1 MEMKN
6 MLLLAITTFELE
18 NSVKVFK
25 RWEQAE
31 NMDSPN
37 RLKVVNQWFDAGG
50 GRIVTLYDV
59 ECIKDY
65 AAYNFLFSDLCHI
78 EVFPVVGAEEFK
90 KFASKCVESLNAR
103 SPPVDA

>member
-1 MEMKN
+1 
-6 MLLLAITTFELE
+6 MLLLDITTFELE

-31 NMDSPN
+31 NMVSSDG
-37 RLKVVNQWFDAGG
+37 LKIIDQWFDAGG

-59 ECIKDY
+59 ESVKDY

-90 KFASKCVESLNAR
+90 KFASKCMDSLNEES
-103 SPPVDA
+103 SPLNV